1 MTTLVSL
8 LGGAAASITQ
18 NARFLTLHTVLGA
31 DALLAERAQ
40 IYEAI
45 APWAAH
51 DADGPIAGY
60 RIDVFAFSENAHLDP
75 QALMGQP
82 ALLQML
88 TSQAG
93 EPRAFHGHVTQVERL
108 GSDGGLARYRLRI
121 EPWLAT
127 LAHRQDSWV
136 FQGQSVPQIV
146 DELFAD
152 YAGQGQLAPIWRWD
166 LADAAAYPARSL
178 CVQYRETDLAFVER
192 LLREE
197 GLFYWFEHE
206 GQPGQGLGLGQ
217 HTLVIADHNGAFKPN
232 AQPRVR
238 FTQAAAMLA
247 EDSLQGWHT
256 EAQLLPDAVQL
267 ASRDYRTLGQR
278 PVSQASQNDGATRLA
293 ELRQVDVPGAYAYED
308 TAQGDRLALRQL
320 QALDAGRLQLQGRG
334 TVRTMA
340 PGQHF
345 SLCDHPEH
353 DGTEP
358 TRDTFV
364 VLNVR
369 HTARSNLQSGS
380 SARLDQLLA
389 GAVDQAV
396 AQATSGD
403 QGANASDAP
412 LYQCE
417 LRAQPLAVPVR
428 PAQSAHLNPR
438 PTIEGS
444 QTAIVVGLEG
454 GDAPA
459 VHTDRDHR
467 IRVQFHWQRGQR
479 GSHRLDHAAGSN
491 APGTEAAG
499 AWVRVAERQAGANWG
514 GHFTPRVGQEVL
526 LRFIGG
532 DVDRPLV
539 LGSVY
544 NGQGQDEA
552 QGNQVGA
559 GPSGGT
565 GNANAWFAGN
575 EHTAVLSGFKTQA
588 LASSASGS
596 GGYNQLVFDD
606 SAGGNRM
613 ELATTQAQTRLQM
626 GHLLQQQDNNLRL
639 AARGHGLDLAT
650 AAWGAV
656 RAGAG
661 LLISAHGRT
670 ASHAQAQQ
678 IDPREPVGQLQ
689 RAQSQL
695 RALADNAR
703 THKASIPGEVAGNAL
718 PAEQGLLDSVK
729 ALGQVSQQ
737 GDASSADDGASQGGT
752 GAVSAWDRPDLVV
765 AAPAGIA
772 QMTPASVLWSAGNT
786 ASLVAGADINQMA
799 QGHHATSA
807 KDGVVLFTQGES
819 PAGEQPNQETGIKLH
834 AATGSVNV
842 QAQTAAAR
850 LIADQAVDV
859 SSTADQVRVGAPK
872 HVLLAA
878 AGAGI
883 RLEGGNITLSA
894 PGKIEFKAGS
904 KVLTSGGS
912 MSSTVSLPV
921 PGELHIEP
929 QGPFSI
935 RPSAHGSDD
944 MAVLAGWAGQPYRI
958 YAANGEVLGQG
969 TVSANGRL
977 DRLNV
982 ASSDRVVVE
991 LGDPNRTDFVPIA
1004 SKSLPPIE
1012 SEVGA
1017 GQDVGNDMTWDDP
1030 NQVVKADPKFKAG
1043 GADEALKDVFLGA
1056 ESALSLLQQMGI
1068 DPTRSN

>member
-1 MTTLVSL
+1 MAMDNSSDRERH
-8 LGGAAASITQ
+8 AAAPLQALERAVFSSPSITQ
-18 NARFLTLHTVLGA
+18 NARFITLHTVLGA
-31 DALLAERAQ
+31 DALLAERVQ
-40 IYEAI
+40 IDEGIGPCAS
-45 APWAAH
+45 P
-51 DADGPIAGY
+51 DAEGPIAGC
-60 RIDVFAFSENAHLDP
+60 RIDVFALSENAHIAP

-82 ALLQML
+82 ALLEML
-88 TSQAG
+88 TSQHG
-93 EPRAFHGHVTQVERL
+93 QPRPFHGHVTQVERL
-108 GSDGGLARYRLRI
+108 GSDGGLSRYRLRI

-136 FQGQSVPQIV
+136 FQGQSVPQIL

-152 YAGQGQLAPIWRWD
+152 YAGQGKLAPTWRWD

-206 GQPGQGLGLGQ
+206 GQPGQAPTLGR

-232 AQPRVR
+232 AQPSVR
-238 FTQAAAMLA
+238 FTQAAAVLP
-247 EDSLQGWHT
+247 EDSLQAWHT

-278 PVSQASQNDGATRLA
+278 PVSQASQSEAAARLA
-293 ELRQVDVPGAYAYED
+293 ELRLADVPGAYAYED

-320 QALDAGRLQLQGRG
+320 QALDATRLQAQGRA

-345 SLCDHPEH
+345 TLTDHPEH
-353 DGTEP
+353 DGADP
-358 TRDTFV
+358 ARDTFV
-364 VLNVR
+364 VLGVR
-369 HTARSNLQSGS
+369 HTARSNVQSGS
-380 SARLDQLLA
+380 SARLDQLL
-389 GAVDQAV
+389 GRLVDQPV
-396 AQATSGD
+396 ADATPGD
-403 QGANASDAP
+403 QGANATDTP

-428 PAQSAHLNPR
+428 PSQSGHINPR

-454 GDAPA
+454 GDTPA

-479 GSHRLDHAAGSN
+479 GSHRLEHAAGSN

-499 AWVRVAERQAGANWG
+499 TWVRVAERQAGSNWG
-514 GHFTPRVGQEVL
+514 GNFTPRVGQEVL
-526 LRFIGG
+526 VRFMGG

-539 LGSVY
+539 IGSVY
-544 NGQGQDEA
+544 NGRGQDDA

-575 EHTAVLSGFKTQA
+575 EHAAVLSGFKTQA
-588 LASSASGS
+588 LASSAHGS

-606 SAGGNRM
+606 SPGGNRV
-613 ELATTQAQTRLQM
+613 ELATTQAHTRLQM
-626 GHLLQQQDNNLRL
+626 GHLLQQQDNLRL
-639 AARGHGLDLAT
+639 AARGHGLDLST

-656 RAGAG
+656 RAGSG
-661 LLISAHGRT
+661 LLVSAHGRP

-678 IDPREPVGQLQ
+678 IDPREPRSQLQ
-689 RAQSQL
+689 RAQTQI

-703 THKASIPGEVAGNAL
+703 IHKASIPNEAAGKAL
-718 PAEQGLLDSVK
+718 PAEQGLLDSVD

-737 GDASSADDGASQGGT
+737 SDAAASGGTSQGGIGT
-752 GAVSAWDRPDLVV
+752 VSAWARPDLVV

-772 QMTPASVLWSAGNT
+772 QMTPASALWSAGNT
-786 ASLVAGADINQMA
+786 ASLVAGVDINQMA
-799 QGHHATSA
+799 QGHHAISA
-807 KDGVVLFTQGES
+807 KDGVVLFTQGEA

-842 QAQTAAAR
+842 QAQTAAAH
-850 LIADQAVDV
+850 LIADQAVEV
-859 SSTADQVRVGAPK
+859 SSTADQVKVGAPK

-904 KVLTSGGS
+904 KVLTGGASASAQATLRQVGKLAECSSS
-912 MSSTVSLPV
+912 MAA
-921 PGELHIEP
+921 
-929 QGPFSI
+929 
-935 RPSAHGSDD
+935 SA
-944 MAVLAGWAGQPYRI
+944 
-958 YAANGEVLGQG
+958 GQG
-969 TVSANGRL
+969 T
-977 DRLNV
+977 
-982 ASSDRVVVE
+982 
-991 LGDPNRTDFVPIA
+991 
-1004 SKSLPPIE
+1004 
-1012 SEVGA
+1012 
-1017 GQDVGNDMTWDDP
+1017 
-1030 NQVVKADPKFKAG
+1030 
-1043 GADEALKDVFLGA
+1043 
-1056 ESALSLLQQMGI
+1056 SAL
-1068 DPTRSN
+1068 